1 MTNDAA
7 RREHTAT
14 RDAAAMPT
22 AANGPAGSAAATIH
36 HRALV
41 GQSPPATVHRTSR
54 PVRSHGGTNRGSAI
68 VLAHGPGCHDGMRAC
83 PGTRHQDYHDRYAG
97 HHSDTGRGMIQCPVW
112 FAGRQRSIGSD
123 MPIGIDISRLATHT
137 RTGTEQY
144 TYELLA
150 AIARIETRQA
160 FRLYAGMTPTSLPPL
175 GDNFTLRVMPSRRLW
190 THARLSAEILRAPP
204 DVLFVP
210 AHVLPLALPL
220 ARRTRGV
227 VTIHDLGY
235 LAFPEH
241 HTRAQR
247 ISLALS
253 TRWSAQVAHH
263 VIAISMATRDA
274 LIRHLRIDPA
284 RISVVHHGVAARFAQ
299 PPDDA
304 ARERI
309 AALIG
314 TAPYLLCIGTVQPR
328 KNLLR
333 LIDALAATPDAP
345 RLVIV
350 GRRGWLAEPIERRAA
365 ELGIADRVRFTGYL
379 ADRDLPAL
387 YAAATA
393 FVFPS
398 LYEGFGMPVLEAMA
412 AGTPV
417 LTANTSALPEVAG
430 DAAVLVDPGDTAAI
444 AAGLGRISH
453 DSALRQRLSI
463 AGRQRAATFTWEHCA
478 QQTLTILQQV
488 AAH

>member
-1 MTNDAA
+1 
-7 RREHTAT
+7 
-14 RDAAAMPT
+14 
-22 AANGPAGSAAATIH
+22 
-36 HRALV
+36 
-41 GQSPPATVHRTSR
+41 
-54 PVRSHGGTNRGSAI
+54 
-68 VLAHGPGCHDGMRAC
+68 
-83 PGTRHQDYHDRYAG
+83 
-97 HHSDTGRGMIQCPVW
+97 MIQRPVW

-123 MPIGIDISRLATHT
+123 MPIGIDISRLATST

-150 AIARIETRQA
+150 AIARIEAHHA
-160 FRLYAGMTPTSLPPL
+160 FRLYAGAMPASLPPL
-175 GDNFTLRVMPSRRLW
+175 GGNFALRVMPARRLW
-190 THARLSAEILRAPP
+190 THVRLSAEILRAPP
-204 DVLFVP
+204 EVLFVP

-247 ISLALS
+247 IALSLS
-253 TRWSAQVAHH
+253 TRWSVRVAQH
-263 VIAISMATRDA
+263 VIAISAATRDA
-274 LIRHLRIDPA
+274 LIRHLRVDPA
-284 RISVVHHGVAARFAQ
+284 RISVVHHGVAPRFAQ
-299 PPDDA
+299 PPDAA
-304 ARERI
+304 ARGRI
-309 AALIG
+309 TALLG

-333 LIDALAATPDAP
+333 LIDALAAAPDAP
-345 RLVIV
+345 RLVIA

-365 ELGIADRVRFTGYL
+365 ALGIAGRVRFTGYL
-379 ADRDLPAL
+379 DDRDLPAL
-387 YAAATA
+387 YAGATA

-430 DAAVLVDPGDTAAI
+430 DAALLIDPGDVAAI
-444 AAGLGRISH
+444 AAGLSQISH
-453 DSALRQRLSI
+453 DTALRQRLSV
-463 AGRQRAATFTWEHCA
+463 AGRQRAATFSWERCA
-478 QQTLTILQQV
+478 QHTLTILRQV